1 MLIVMKKPEPR
12 PPPPKK
18 KKTPLSSEMINTL
31 YTSQTYLDV
40 IINWSGEEKKHF
52 RKESARKNEMR
63 NTLYSPQ
70 NKDND
75 EAKIPE

>member
-1 MLIVMKKPEPR
+1 
-12 PPPPKK
+12 
-18 KKTPLSSEMINTL
+18 MINTL
-31 YTSQTYLDV
+31 YTSQTYLDA

-52 RKESARKNEMR
+52 RKESARKNEIR